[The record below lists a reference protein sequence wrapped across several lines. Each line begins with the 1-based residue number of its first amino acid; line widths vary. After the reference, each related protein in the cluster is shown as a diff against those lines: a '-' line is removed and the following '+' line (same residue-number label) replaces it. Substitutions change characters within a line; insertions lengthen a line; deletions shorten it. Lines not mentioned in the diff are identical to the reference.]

1 MQNLLTEPPSVA
13 AWGVAMKFRDLLNN
27 DQLILVACQD
37 CGGKTPVDPAP
48 PALELGLDADVGVLR
63 STLNCP
69 ICGSADVELR
79 THSPVP
85 PAVVAIATRASEQA

>member
-1 MQNLLTEPPSVA
+1 
-13 AWGVAMKFRDLLNN
+13 MKFRDLLNN

-37 CGGKTPVDPAP
+37 CGGKTPVDPAL
-48 PALELGLDADVGVLR
+48 PALELGVDADVSDLR

-79 THSPVP
+79 THSPVHARAAV
-85 PAVVAIATRASEQA
+85 PARASDRP

>member
-1 MQNLLTEPPSVA
+1 MA

-37 CGGKTPVDPAP
+37 CGGKTPVDPALL
-48 PALELGLDADVGVLR
+48 ALELGVDADVGVLR
-63 STLNCP
+63 STLHCP
-69 ICGSADVELR
+69 VCGSADVELR

-85 PAVVAIATRASEQA
+85 PAIAARAARASEQA